1 MYIKALIMRAIITS
15 PITELTSPKVI
26 NAESRS
32 AV

>member
-1 MYIKALIMRAIITS
+1 MYIKALIMRAITS